1 MSLIFDDRFFT
12 NDSHS
17 TNYYQLK
24 PIITEWSEKITIKEI
39 LNILQKVG
47 VSVGEVNT
55 VDKIV
60 EDSNIKLREMIIE
73 LHHPK
78 AGTVKIANTPLR
90 LSKTPAKIETTAPLL
105 GQHTEEPDFIIG
117 RTSLSNGS
125 AFLLFF
131 NSQQMLITSSNF

>member
-1 MSLIFDDRFFT
+1 
-12 NDSHS
+12 
-17 TNYYQLK
+17 
-24 PIITEWSEKITIKEI
+24 
-39 LNILQKVG
+39 
-47 VSVGEVNT
+47 
-55 VDKIV
+55 
-60 EDSNIKLREMIIE
+60 MIIE